1 MGHPSPHSSSA
12 NTRCPAQMP
21 LSQSSSLVS
30 RMAHNLIRK
39 LAPRGGH
46 GETEERRITAD
57 EYITVLMSMGTYL
70 GHLSWVLPDK
80 FPVPTCQTLKVPI
93 QVLTGFS
100 HVHRPDGLKAA
111 SLGQLWAQGRKG
123 RGGSGSLH
131 LPGSSSP
138 TGGHVFSMTSPT
150 SCNI

>member
-1 MGHPSPHSSSA
+1 MA
-12 NTRCPAQMP
+12 NTRCPPQMP

-30 RMAHNLIRK
+30 RLAHNLLVRK
-39 LAPRGGH
+39 PAPRGGN
-46 GETEERRITAD
+46 GETEERWITAD

-70 GHLSWVLPDK
+70 GHLSSVLPDK
-80 FPVPTCQTLKVPI
+80 FPVPTCQTLKVS
-93 QVLTGFS
+93 S